1 MQTFTDLCKH
11 VFTDVTGYKSMHA
24 NQNPSPHLKA
34 TEFLQIHVFFLLPL
48 LIVVFAA
55 LQSNS
60 CFFLKLALIFVH
72 FFPSPRVRRLASTWT
87 QSSTSSARRSI
98 RRTWK
103 TFSER
108 QRRGLWPST
117 ENRGITRGRRNVSF
131 CESFFFKKRT
141 KSHKN
146 PLLQWDRLCSVSC
159 RDWKL
164 GACTWSFSVTRKWV
178 MTQQERQ
185 FCKLQRGAWNTL
197 FWRVLLSYVM
207 SGIFMYFL
215 LPEEFCTVSTF
226 VLLFYQKHI
235 YWRHRVIV
243 CIVM

>member
-34 TEFLQIHVFFLLPL
+34 TEFLQIHVFSFFLYWSLSSQL
-48 LIVVFAA
+48 Y
-55 LQSNS
+55 S
-60 CFFLKLALIFVH
+60 LKLALIFIH
-72 FFPSPRVRRLASTWT
+72 FFLSPRVRRLASTWT

-131 CESFFFKKRT
+131 CESFFFLKKDKKPQEPSSSVRQIVLSVLQRLKVGGLHMFLQCYREMSDDT
-141 KSHKN
+141 TGKTILQVATWSLKH
-146 PLLQWDRLCSVSC
+146 PLLEGFTFICYVFYFYVF
-159 RDWKL
+159 
-164 GACTWSFSVTRKWV
+164 FSSW
-178 MTQQERQ
+178 
-185 FCKLQRGAWNTL
+185 
-197 FWRVLLSYVM
+197 
-207 SGIFMYFL
+207 GIL
-215 LPEEFCTVSTF
+215 
-226 VLLFYQKHI
+226 
-235 YWRHRVIV
+235 
-243 CIVM
+243 